1 MILVFF
7 NTGMPPQK
15 LLNPPLVVI
24 SLGRLGSSM
33 DGVPVPPGHPRA
45 AELKY
50 TVPVRPRRGGIW
62 GAGLPRL
69 RWLSAATWWP
79 LFFFFIVP
87 GAWLKWDD
95 CLAQGRVP

>member
-1 MILVFF
+1 
-7 NTGMPPQK
+7 MPPQK

-62 GAGLPRL
+62 GAGLSRL
-69 RWLSAATWWP
+69 RWLSGATWWP
-79 LFFFFIVP
+79 LFFYRP
-87 GAWLKWDD
+87 GGLVEV
-95 CLAQGRVP
+95 G

>member
-1 MILVFF
+1 
-7 NTGMPPQK
+7 MPPQK

-50 TVPVRPRRGGIW
+50 TVPVRPRRGLSGVQVCP
-62 GAGLPRL
+62 GCAGCRAP
-69 RWLSAATWWP
+69 P
-79 LFFFFIVP
+79 GGHFFFNRP
-87 GAWLKWDD
+87 GS
-95 CLAQGRVP
+95 LAEVG